1 MEQNIKVTGLM
12 INNKVKELKL
22 GLMDLNTK
30 AFIFKVK
37 NTETENSN
45 GLMEVSI

>member
-12 INNKVKELKL
+12 INNKVKELKH
-22 GLMDLNTK
+22 GLMDRNTK
-30 AFIFKVK
+30 VFILKVK
-37 NTETENSN
+37 NMEMENFN